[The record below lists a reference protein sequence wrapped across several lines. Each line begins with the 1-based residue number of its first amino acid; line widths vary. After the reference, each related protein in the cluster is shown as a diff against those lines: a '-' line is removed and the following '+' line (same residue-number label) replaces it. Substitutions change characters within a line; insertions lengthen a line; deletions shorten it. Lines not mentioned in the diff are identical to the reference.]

1 MITISIFSCPS
12 NRSSAEAFTLH
23 IPYGARGEPANPA
36 RAQWMG
42 THTMPDNLFRA
53 ARCHERAAES
63 IKLADASFDQPMEA
77 RYRLLA
83 ERYIELAERE
93 EALEGQ
99 DGLV

>member
-1 MITISIFSCPS
+1 MS
-12 NRSSAEAFTLH
+12 R
-23 IPYGARGEPANPA
+23 
-36 RAQWMG
+36 
-42 THTMPDNLFRA
+42 
-53 ARCHERAAES
+53 RAAEC

-83 ERYIELAERE
+83 ERYIKLAERE